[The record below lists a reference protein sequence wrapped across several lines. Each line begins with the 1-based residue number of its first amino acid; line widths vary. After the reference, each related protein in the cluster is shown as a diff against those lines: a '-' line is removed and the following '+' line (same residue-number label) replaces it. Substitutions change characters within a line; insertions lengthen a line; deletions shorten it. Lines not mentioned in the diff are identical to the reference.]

1 MEGPEKSVS
10 CGWRKVWGKMKR
22 VPGSQPHLPA
32 CGGERK
38 VWGARAMLKMGNVA
52 KGHVKKWVCSTHFML
67 EVKTSGISSVCHPLG
82 AGEYPKH
89 LEQCLVHKGAR

>member
-1 MEGPEKSVS
+1 MEVPEKSVS

-38 VWGARAMLKMGNVA
+38 VWGARAMLKMGHVA

-67 EVKTSGISSVCHPLG
+67 EVKTSGIPSVCHPLG